1 MTSVD
6 DSLLVPAVPTRLISA
21 RRTTQE
27 RKCTRHKTKA
37 QMTGH
42 QTGTVCK
49 RSLGTFSRAG
59 LRKNSFGGATRN
71 SAEQHGRRPSSM
83 SRQPRP
89 SKECTHARHSEAMER
104 VLSDSPRTTMEKKK
118 KITGPHHDARE
129 RGMEGWGEERKG
141 VIITTPMQRRA
152 RSTVLAPALRARQ
165 NCCTSRRTEA
175 ALAGVEPRKCVL
187 SPLTARVEQTTN
199 EAHLQAT
206 SLQSFFFFSFS
217 AENQQF
223 TPHADTKGGGSE
235 D

>member
-1 MTSVD
+1 MRSVD
-6 DSLLVPAVPTRLISA
+6 DSLLVPAVPTRSISA

-27 RKCTRHKTKA
+27 RKCTRHKTNKA

-118 KITGPHHDARE
+118 KKRKPALTTMRANEEWKGEGRAKGRYYHDADA
-129 RGMEGWGEERKG
+129 
-141 VIITTPMQRRA
+141 TTSKVGRA
-152 RSTVLAPALRARQ
+152 RTRVTRPSKLLHESKNRSGVGR
-165 NCCTSRRTEA
+165 RRTTQMCLIA
-175 ALAGVEPRKCVL
+175 AYR
-187 SPLTARVEQTTN
+187 
-199 EAHLQAT
+199 T
-206 SLQSFFFFSFS
+206 S
-217 AENQQF
+217 
-223 TPHADTKGGGSE
+223 
-235 D
+235 